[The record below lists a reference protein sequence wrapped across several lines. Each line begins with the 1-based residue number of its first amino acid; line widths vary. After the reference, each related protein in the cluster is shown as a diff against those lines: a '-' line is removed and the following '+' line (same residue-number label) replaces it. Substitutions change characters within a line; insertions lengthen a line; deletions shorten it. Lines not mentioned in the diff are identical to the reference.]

1 MARIRPSLSP
11 TEDPDDGN
19 ARLALAVLLAVVARA
34 SRGHAEAQQSTM
46 TFFVTSSG
54 PGRGADL
61 GGRLGADAHARI
73 AKMRR
78 FGLILVFGAPLP
90 WRGSA
95 ALPTSSVGLLSGPLR
110 GPGEASLKRGVAV
123 D

>member
-1 MARIRPSLSP
+1 
-11 TEDPDDGN
+11 
-19 ARLALAVLLAVVARA
+19 LAVLLAVVARA

-90 WRGSA
+90 
-95 ALPTSSVGLLSGPLR
+95 TSSVGLLSGPLR